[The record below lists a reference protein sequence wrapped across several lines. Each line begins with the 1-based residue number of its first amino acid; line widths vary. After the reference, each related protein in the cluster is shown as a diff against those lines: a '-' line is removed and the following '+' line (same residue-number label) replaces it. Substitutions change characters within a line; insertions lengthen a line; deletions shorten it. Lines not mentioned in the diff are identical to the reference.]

1 MLINCTSSFD
11 TRWRARL
18 STGVMDQD
26 LFLRMAEAL
35 ERLAPPAADR
45 AVPDAL
51 ACVWQQ
57 GRLTAATGFRATPLD
72 LLFGIDDQKAAVL
85 ENSCRL
91 ADGYAAHD
99 ILLWGAR
106 GTGKSAL
113 VKAVAAHIQAQ
124 NKRLRLVEAA
134 CDDLD
139 SLPGL
144 FGLLAQSETPAIVF
158 IDDIGFEQGDPQ
170 MRHIRSVLDGGISA
184 RPAHV
189 RLYVTANRRHIV
201 PRNLEEQAS
210 AINPRDAVDDNLALA
225 DRFGL
230 SLGFHACTQDVWL
243 EMVAGYARHLGLD
256 FDPQEALTWA
266 TQRGARSGRVAWH
279 YAVELAGRAGKTL

>member
-1 MLINCTSSFD
+1 MTKDPLIRIAD
-11 TRWRARL
+11 
-18 STGVMDQD
+18 
-26 LFLRMAEAL
+26 AL
-35 ERLAPPAADR
+35 DRLAPPPPQ
-45 AVPDAL
+45 AVAGDAP
-51 ACVWQQ
+51 AYIWQA
-57 GRLTAATGFRATPLD
+57 GRLRPAPGFRPVSID
-72 LLFGIDDQKAAVL
+72 LLFGIDAQKAAVVD
-85 ENSCRL
+85 NGRRL
-91 ADGYAAHD
+91 AAGFAAHD

-113 VKAVAAHIQAQ
+113 VKSSVAAIQAQ
-124 NKRLRLVEAA
+124 GGTIRLIEASCDELERLS
-134 CDDLD
+134 D
-139 SLPGL
+139 L
-144 FGLLAQSETPAIVF
+144 FGLLAAEPTPAVVF
-158 IDDIGFEQGDPQ
+158 IDDIGFEQGDPR

-230 SLGFHACTQDVWL
+230 SLGFHVCTQDVWL
-243 EMVAGYARHLGLD
+243 EMVAGYARHLGLS
-256 FDPQEALTWA
+256 FDPQDALTWA

>member
-1 MLINCTSSFD
+1 
-11 TRWRARL
+11 
-18 STGVMDQD
+18 MDQD
-26 LFLRMAEAL
+26 LFLRIAEAL
-35 ERLAPPAADR
+35 ERLAPPAGEATL
-45 AVPDAL
+45 PDAP
-51 ACVWQQ
+51 ACIWQQ

-72 LLFGIDDQKAAVL
+72 LLFGIDLQKAAVL
-85 ENSCRL
+85 ENSRRL
-91 ADGYAAHD
+91 AEGHAAHD

-113 VKAVAAHIQAQ
+113 VKAVAAHLQGQ
-124 NKRLRLVEAA
+124 GKSLCLVEAA

-144 FGLLAQSETPAIVF
+144 FDILAQSAAPAIVF

-184 RPAHV
+184 RPPHV

-201 PRNLEEQAS
+201 PRNLDEQAS

-230 SLGFHACTQDVWL
+230 SLGFHACTQEVWL

>member
-1 MLINCTSSFD
+1 ML
-11 TRWRARL
+11 
-18 STGVMDQD
+18 MDQD
-26 LFLRMAEAL
+26 LILRIAAAL
-35 ERLAPPAADR
+35 ERIAPPTLEKGI
-45 AVPDAL
+45 PDAP

-57 GRLTAATGFRATPLD
+57 GRLSAAVGFRATPLN
-72 LLFGIDDQKAAVL
+72 LLFGIDLQKAAVL
-85 ENSCRL
+85 ENSRRL
-91 ADGYAAHD
+91 AAGAAAHD

-106 GTGKSAL
+106 GAGKSAL
-113 VKAVAAHIQAQ
+113 VKSVVAEIQAQ
-124 NKRLRLVEAA
+124 GGALRLVEAA
-134 CDDLD
+134 CDDLAT
-139 SLPGL
+139 LPTL
-144 FGLLAQSETPAIVF
+144 FGLLAQSEMPTIVF

-184 RPAHV
+184 RPPQV

-201 PRNLEEQAS
+201 PRNLDEQAS

-243 EMVAGYARHLGLD
+243 DMVAGYARHLGLD
-256 FDPQEALTWA
+256 FDRQEALTWA
-266 TQRGARSGRVAWH
+266 TQRGARSGRMAWH

>member
-1 MLINCTSSFD
+1 
-11 TRWRARL
+11 
-18 STGVMDQD
+18 MDHD
-26 LFLRMAEAL
+26 LFLRIASAL
-35 ERLAPPAADR
+35 ERLAPPALDQG
-45 AVPDAL
+45 VPDAP

-57 GRLTAATGFRATPLD
+57 GRLVPASGFRATPLD
-72 LLFGIDDQKAAVL
+72 LLFGIDVQKTAVL
-85 ENSCRL
+85 ENSHRL
-91 ADGYAAHD
+91 AAGHAAHD

-113 VKAVAAHIQAQ
+113 VKSVVARVQDQAGS
-124 NKRLRLVEAA
+124 LRLVEAA

-139 SLPGL
+139 TLPAL
-144 FGLLAQSETPAIVF
+144 FGLLAQSPVPTIVF
-158 IDDIGFEQGDPQ
+158 IDDIGFEQGDPR

-184 RPAHV
+184 RPPQV

-201 PRNLEEQAS
+201 PRNLDEQAS

>member
-1 MLINCTSSFD
+1 
-11 TRWRARL
+11 
-18 STGVMDQD
+18 MDKD
-26 LFLRMAEAL
+26 ILLRIAAAL
-35 ERLAPPAADR
+35 ERLAPANQSPSLPEA
-45 AVPDAL
+45 P
-51 ACVWQQ
+51 ACVWQS
-57 GRLTAATGFRATPLD
+57 GRLIPATGFRPVGLN
-72 LLFGIDDQKAAVL
+72 LLAGVDMQKAAVL
-85 ENSCRL
+85 ENSRRL
-91 ADGYAAHD
+91 TAGHAAHD

-113 VKAVAAHIQAQ
+113 VKSTTAAVQAEGGA
-124 NKRLRLVEAA
+124 LRLVEAS

-139 SLPGL
+139 SLPDL
-144 FGLLAQSETPAIVF
+144 FAVLARHSDPAIVF
-158 IDDIGFEQGDPQ
+158 IDDIGFEQGDPR

-184 RPAHV
+184 RPGHV

-230 SLGFHACTQDVWL
+230 SLGFHVCTQDVWL
-243 EMVAGYARHLGLD
+243 EMVAGYARHLGLT

-279 YAVELAGRAGKTL
+279 YAVELAGRAGKAI